1 MKKSAIA
8 REKFRCHNCC
18 QSVLFP
24 FSAELGLPA
33 EKALMLSAGFGSGM
47 GRGATCGAV
56 TGAYMVLGLKNALDP
71 GNPETKARIKG
82 MVKEFN
88 ATFIAE
94 NGSLVCKELIGY
106 DLSSPEETEKAS
118 AAGVFNTVCPILVA
132 SAVEIIETT
141 FG

>member
-8 REKFRCHNCC
+8 RKKFERHNCC

-24 FSAELGLPA
+24 FSAGFGLS
-33 EKALMLSAGFGSGM
+33 EKTALMLSAGFGSGM

-56 TGAYMVLGLKNALDP
+56 TGAYMVLGLKNALDT
-71 GNPETKARIKG
+71 GNPEGKAKIKG
-82 MVKEFN
+82 MVKEFI
-88 ATFIAE
+88 AKFIAE

-106 DLSSPEETEKAS
+106 DLSLPEEAEKAS
-118 AAGVFNTVCPILVA
+118 SAGVFDTVCPELVA